1 MLRIIL
7 DCDDVLYR
15 TNEVALDRL
24 NEELGTSYVLDDLT
38 KWGSIS
44 PELDHRMKYFQDPE
58 FIQAI
63 PVYEGAVDLVS
74 TLAGFCKVILATSVD
89 ARCAQAR
96 VHAIQRDF
104 PMIMEEDIFICDSK
118 DHLKGDIMLDDGYHN
133 VESSAARLPVLFERP
148 WNRNEGYNPS
158 VQTYGDFLKLILGYR
173 KEAIA

>member
-15 TNEVALDRL
+15 TNEAALDRL
-24 NEELGTSYVLDDLT
+24 NKEQGTSYVLDDLT

-44 PELDHRMKYFQDPE
+44 PELDKRIKYFQDPE
-58 FIQAI
+58 FMQTI
-63 PVYEGAVDLVS
+63 PVYEGAVDFVS

-96 VHAIQRDF
+96 VHAIRRDF
-104 PMIMEEDIFICDSK
+104 QMIMEEDIFICDSK

-133 VESSAARLPVLFERP
+133 VESSAAILPVLFERP

-158 VQTYGDFLKLILGYR
+158 VQTYSDFLKLVLGYR

>member
-15 TNEVALDRL
+15 TNEAALDRL
-24 NEELGTSYVLDDLT
+24 NKELGTSYVLDDIT
-38 KWGSIS
+38 KWGSIT
-44 PELDHRMKYFQDPE
+44 PKLDQRMKYFQAPE

-63 PVYEGAVDLVS
+63 PAYEGAVDFVS
-74 TLAGFCKVILATSVD
+74 TLSEFCKVILATSVD

-96 VHAIQRDF
+96 VYAIQRDF
-104 PMIMEEDIFICDSK
+104 PMVGEENIYICDAK

-133 VESSAARLPVLFERP
+133 LISSAARLPVLFERP
-148 WNRNEGYNPS
+148 WNRNKGYNPS
-158 VQTYGDFLKLILGYR
+158 VQTHGDFLKLVLGYR

>member
-15 TNEVALDRL
+15 TNEAALDRL
-24 NEELGTSYVLDDLT
+24 NKELGTSYVLEDLT

-44 PELDHRMKYFQDPE
+44 PELDKRIKYFQDPE
-58 FIQAI
+58 FVQAI

-74 TLAGFCKVILATSVD
+74 TLSGSCKVILATSVD

-96 VHAIQRDF
+96 VHAIRRDF
-104 PMIMEEDIFICDSK
+104 QMIMEEDIFICDSK

-133 VESSAARLPVLFERP
+133 VESSAAILPVLFERP

-158 VQTYGDFLKLILGYR
+158 VQTYGDFLKLVLGYR